1 MSVFPERFIEQENS
15 MARRKPEVKPMRPDT
30 PVYPIGVAARLLGI
44 HPRTLR
50 IYEVEGLI
58 HPSHVG
64 SRRLFSDNDI
74 QWIRC
79 LRSFIHDEGVSI
91 PGLKKLLTL
100 IPCWEVAGCPPD
112 VHECCASRV
121 DRAVPKTLHKVGDAA
136 AAREAKEADEKKRKT
151 AAQKKKQ
158 QFSG

>member
-1 MSVFPERFIEQENS
+1 
-15 MARRKPEVKPMRPDT
+15 MARRKPEVKPMKPDV

-50 IYEVEGLI
+50 IYEAEGLI
-58 HPSHVG
+58 RPAHVG

-74 QWIRC
+74 QWIKC

-91 PGLKKLLTL
+91 PGLKKLLQL
-100 IPCWEVAGCPPD
+100 IPCWEVAGCPQD
-112 VHECCASRV
+112 IHENCEARV
-121 DRAVPKTLHKVGDAA
+121 DVAVPRSLHKVGDAA
-136 AAREAKEADEKKRKT
+136 AAEAAKEADENKRKK

-158 QFSG
+158 QSSG